1 MADTATKTAQ
11 TATSAARDTVDQA
24 AQAGSEGVKR
34 AQRAASQGL
43 EFGSQTV
50 NAYVEA
56 GKSAS
61 AAMNDVN
68 RAVTDAYSRSLA
80 DYNAL
85 SQKALSVRTLQDVV
99 ELQASALQQAQNNLT
114 AMADIY
120 NLFVSSLTR
129 TFEPAVSRASEAASQ
144 AAQNAV
150 PRGA

>member
-129 TFEPAVSRASEAASQ
+129 TFEPVVSRASEAASQ